1 MDWKQFLQG
10 LKKISDKNLRVKVQ
24 TKFSIFQE
32 KLYREG
38 QIFHDTIPYYPKYD
52 PQKIEKAEA

>member
-1 MDWKQFLQG
+1 MKMDWKQFLQG

-38 QIFHDTIPYYPKYD
+38 L
-52 PQKIEKAEA
+52 EK